1 MKIINLSTDE
11 AILRELGQRL
21 AAQRLRRNLTQ
32 MQLAEQAGISKST
45 LQRLESGEAATQL
58 SGFVRVCRALG
69 LLEQFEALLPEPAP
83 SPMAQLKLQGRQR
96 QRATGGKATQRARK
110 KWTWGDPA

>member
-1 MKIINLSTDE
+1 MKIINFSTD
-11 AILRELGQRL
+11 AAVLRELGQRL
-21 AAQRLRRNLTQ
+21 ATARLQRNLTQ

-45 LQRLESGEAATQL
+45 LQRLESGEAVTRL

-69 LLEQFEALLPEPAP
+69 LLEQFETLLPEPAP

-96 QRATGGKATQRARK
+96 QRATGGKAAQRTRK
-110 KWTWGDPA
+110 KWTWGEPS

>member
-11 AILRELGQRL
+11 AILRALGQRL
-21 AAQRLRRNLTQ
+21 AAARLQQNLTQ

-58 SGFVRVCRALG
+58 SGFMRVCRALG

-96 QRATGGKATQRARK
+96 KRASGGKAAQRGRK
-110 KWTWGDPA
+110 KWTWGEPA